1 MAKITR
7 DILINAPVEKVF
19 EYHSN
24 PMNQPEYWP
33 SMLEVKDIEEQPGGG
48 RNYNW
53 IYKMAGIRLDGST
66 ETTEFVENERIA
78 TKSSGGVE
86 STFVYAYKPE
96 GAGTRLTME
105 LGACTNMD
113 QIMNM
118 GGTSSRV
125 LFFRI
130 GPILQFAYPGLHQS
144 QMKEETSH

>member
-19 EYHSN
+19 EYASN
-24 PMNQPEYWP
+24 PVNQPEYWP

-53 IYKMAGIRLDGST
+53 VYKMSGIRLQGST

-86 STFVYAYKPE
+86 STFVYEYKPE
-96 GAGTRLTME
+96 GEGTRVTIE
-105 LGACTNMD
+105 VEYVVPVPVLGKLAEAFILKVNEREADTV
-113 QIMNM
+113 M
-118 GGTSSRV
+118 GNLKDR
-125 LFFRI
+125 LE
-130 GPILQFAYPGLHQS
+130 A
-144 QMKEETSH
+144 

>member
-48 RNYNW
+48 RKYNW
-53 IYKMAGIRLDGST
+53 VYKMAGIRLNGST
-66 ETTEFVENERIA
+66 ETTEFVENERIV

-86 STFVYAYKPE
+86 STFTYTYKPE
-96 GAGTRLTME
+96 GEGTRLTME
-105 LGACTNMD
+105 LEYVVPVPVIGKLAEGFILKTNEREAD
-113 QIMNM
+113 TVM
-118 GGTSSRV
+118 GNLKDR
-125 LFFRI
+125 LE
-130 GPILQFAYPGLHQS
+130 A
-144 QMKEETSH
+144 

>member
-7 DILINAPVEKVF
+7 EILINAPVEKVF

-48 RNYNW
+48 WNYNW
-53 IYKMAGIRLDGST
+53 VYKMSGIRLHGST

-86 STFVYAYKPE
+86 STFVYEYKPE
-96 GAGTRLTME
+96 GEGTRLTME
-105 LGACTNMD
+105 AEYVVPVPVLGKLAEAFILKANDREADTV
-113 QIMNM
+113 M
-118 GGTSSRV
+118 GNLKDR
-125 LFFRI
+125 LE
-130 GPILQFAYPGLHQS
+130 A
-144 QMKEETSH
+144 

>member
-7 DILINAPVEKVF
+7 EILINAPVEKVF

-53 IYKMAGIRLDGST
+53 VYKMAGIRLNGST
-66 ETTEFVENERIA
+66 ETTEFVENERIV

-86 STFVYAYKPE
+86 STFTYTYKPE
-96 GAGTRLTME
+96 GEGTRLTME
-105 LGACTNMD
+105 LEYVVPVPVIGKLAEGFILKTNEREAD
-113 QIMNM
+113 TVM
-118 GGTSSRV
+118 GNLKDR
-125 LFFRI
+125 LE
-130 GPILQFAYPGLHQS
+130 A
-144 QMKEETSH
+144 